1 MCRRMHWRVS
11 SRGSRIRNVQAIE
24 THKCHATQ
32 PNTRQPPAQLTLVQA
47 VDTVLLGL
55 RRGGQVPDHHLQQRV
70 GGGQE
75 RLHHALHQG
84 LANQLLVLGL
94 ELLQHLRQCEGRGQG
109 AQGGREGRGRG
120 MVRGGVERG
129 AGGQHPDAS
138 PLPACPHQSVPH
150 VQADGSR
157 DSGTGG
163 GAHPPPASPA
173 GRRAC
178 PCCRSWRP
186 QSRS

>member
-1 MCRRMHWRVS
+1 M
-11 SRGSRIRNVQAIE
+11 QAIE

-55 RRGGQVPDHHLQQRV
+55 RRGGQVPDHHVQQRV

-109 AQGGREGRGRG
+109 GSIVFDRLGNTLSLLTLVVPSLNGRPLRE
-120 MVRGGVERG
+120 
-129 AGGQHPDAS
+129 S
-138 PLPACPHQSVPH
+138 PKSLFCFKVLFQTCALLN
-150 VQADGSR
+150 GS
-157 DSGTGG
+157 
-163 GAHPPPASPA
+163 
-173 GRRAC
+173 
-178 PCCRSWRP
+178 
-186 QSRS
+186 